1 MLFKKK
7 KRKPSQWSLWKKKAP
22 KVPDITCPQIDALL
36 SKLEAFQ
43 SGRRKYTDFQHKQV
57 VKTLEQLR
65 YKNDALRE
73 SGAYWYGIAKDNL
86 RYKK

>member
-57 VKTLEQLR
+57 VKTLEQLHEWGVPLGKEHMHG
-65 YKNDALRE
+65 YCP
-73 SGAYWYGIAKDNL
+73 DNL
-86 RYKK
+86 GCKK